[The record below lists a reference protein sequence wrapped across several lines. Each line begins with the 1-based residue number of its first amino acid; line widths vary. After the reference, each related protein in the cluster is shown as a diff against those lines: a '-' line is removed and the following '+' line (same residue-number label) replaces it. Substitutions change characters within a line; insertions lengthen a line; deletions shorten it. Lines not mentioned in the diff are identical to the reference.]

1 MSFQPPRQTC
11 PLLAILKFLL
21 LKLKYAAFLSVFFH
35 YFIGKKTRK
44 TKKLLRIKLKIVNFI
59 FPIFFMAKRRTYIFI
74 VLDTNLWTDQK
85 TQLLWDY
92 PFIQEIFDGQKFVLK
107 VGSFIKA
114 IFHSWKLV
122 CTIWVIDFVLVLSE
136 FW

>member
-1 MSFQPPRQTC
+1 MAEFCIIFRLFFGERSVKKNSFWDLLTFRQTC

-59 FPIFFMAKRRTYIFI
+59 FPIF
-74 VLDTNLWTDQK
+74 L
-85 TQLLWDY
+85 
-92 PFIQEIFDGQKFVLK
+92 GQKEELPCLFYL
-107 VGSFIKA
+107 IQ
-114 IFHSWKLV
+114 IFGLTKRHSCYEIIHLSKKYLMDKNLCWK
-122 CTIWVIDFVLVLSE
+122 
-136 FW
+136 